1 MPTLNVEKNRELIG
15 ELTEENLEAIRKNLL
30 YLMGEEPSDNL
41 VGEIKR
47 FLETPDFHGKVS
59 AQDFLSQTIRDYYI
73 TLDKSAIRED
83 NSDTAAKVILTD
95 VGQSWRIRG

>member
-1 MPTLNVEKNRELIG
+1 MPTLSVEKNRELIG

-30 YLMGEEPSDNL
+30 YLMGEEPSSTL
-41 VGEIKR
+41 VEEIKR
-47 FLETPDFHGKVS
+47 FLETPDFHGRVS

-73 TLDKSAIRED
+73 ALDKETTRED

-95 VGQSWRIRG
+95 VGQSWRIRD